1 MNAERNY
8 QTRLKQL
15 FLDRI
20 LCPLCFFCV
29 ALWLSYKFSCDFYW
43 SLVGLSMLYRW
54 GCWKENIKNKI
65 KCFRLLLHTSHQNI
79 DGRIDQHKCVII
91 LSRSAVSSADDS
103 GSRNNWPESRCNN
116 LTFLASLSC
125 LAKRLRAWNG
135 AQIQDNHLLI
145 SFSQGFTYFW
155 YYYTICTYEIF
166 AHMQTHA
173 SLCYN
178 LCIYC
183 I

>member
-1 MNAERNY
+1 M
-8 QTRLKQL
+8 

-20 LCPLCFFCV
+20 LCPICFFCL

-54 GCWKENIKNKI
+54 ECWKENIKNKI

-116 LTFLASLSC
+116 RQNDDFNFNFRVFGGFVLSC
-125 LAKRLRAWNG
+125 KTFTSLNS
-135 AQIQDNHLLI
+135 AQTQDNHLWI